1 MSIVKRSTICAAAVA
16 LAATAAGQ
24 PAGATPIAAQVGVA
38 SQIQSAPEG
47 KFPAP
52 RQLKGYKKAKKWAKS
67 SKVRYIRHRESRS
80 NYRINTG
87 NGYYGAYQFAYGTW
101 RAMGGH
107 RYAPTAD
114 LAPKHIQDYVAWRLF
129 KRAGWAPWGG

>member
-1 MSIVKRSTICAAAVA
+1 MKRPTACAATVTLVA
-16 LAATAAGQ
+16 AIAGPPAAAA
-24 PAGATPIAAQVGVA
+24 PPVAQVASAPGVH
-38 SQIQSAPEG
+38 SAPER
-47 KFPAP
+47 KIPAP

-67 SKVRYIRHRESRS
+67 SKARYIRHRESRN

-107 RYAPTAD
+107 RYTTTAD

>member
-1 MSIVKRSTICAAAVA
+1 MKTLTTCAAIVA
-16 LAATAAGQ
+16 LAAATAA
-24 PAGATPIAAQVGVA
+24 PPVVAAPLAEQA
-38 SQIQSAPEG
+38 ETAPQALSAPER

-52 RQLKGYKKAKKWAKS
+52 RQLKGYKKAKAWAKS
-67 SKVRYIRHRESRS
+67 SKVRSIRHRESRN

-129 KRAGWAPWGG
+129 TEAGWAPWGG